1 MRANRPTGAAVDRET
16 TPDNPAPPPA
26 PPAGPAPAP
35 APAPRSGAWWPA
47 LAALAAA
54 VLGHLPVLGAWWC
67 RDDWGLLARAAGL
80 AERPGGLAARWLS
93 QHLYWQATWPL
104 WGLDPVPHAV
114 VRLLLHGAGALLVV
128 RLARRGGLTAAGAAL
143 AGFVFAASPL
153 AFTPLYWAAGLQE
166 LLGAVLALLAVE
178 RWLAADDEGRGALAF
193 ATAAA
198 LGALMSKENAL
209 GLPLLLAGIA
219 WWPGRAARERR
230 LERAA
235 STLLLVAAAGAAVLA
250 ARLFATGAGAP
261 YETGGLKVMLAN
273 LGLCARWLP
282 VPGPVVGARASWLA
296 AAAGWVLVLAW
307 SVWGVRRWR
316 GGQRLPLLAL
326 VGSFLSL
333 VPVLPLRHHLAPYMA
348 YLAAAG
354 WALALGALLPR
365 RAAAS
370 GPSASRMALVAGLV
384 ACTVWGLV
392 TCRTVLGRRNELGLP
407 ADDLVRATSLSWE
420 ARATL
425 QGVAGLGGGQP
436 VRQVTLLQVP
446 SGPGS
451 LEYAQRYGERWAGR
465 TELYEA
471 LGGDYGAA
479 LLVPK
484 GVTAHWANGLV
495 TAPDSA
501 LVFVESGTGLK
512 PWGRTGQAAYYAALT
527 DIGFGNFDRA
537 RAHLVR
543 AGGLNGKTIMFACDQ
558 GLLPIPMAMVTQ
570 NQKAFID
577 WTVGRLGQGA
587 TRAEVGG
594 LQDTFFNLVCACTGR
609 TLEDVTQGSRVIV
622 PAETA
627 VGSVPRQ

>member
-1 MRANRPTGAAVDRET
+1 MDHET
-16 TPDNPAPPPA
+16 TPDNLDPRPAQPD
-26 PPAGPAPAP
+26 GPAPARRGYLW
-35 APAPRSGAWWPA
+35 AT

-80 AERPGGLAARWLS
+80 ADRPAGLPARWLS
-93 QHLYWQATWPL
+93 QHLYWDATWPL
-104 WGLDPVPHAV
+104 WGLDPTPHAV
-114 VRLLLHGAGALLVV
+114 VRLLLHGACALLVV

-153 AFTPLYWAAGLQE
+153 AFTPLYWAAGIQE
-166 LLGAVLALLAVE
+166 LLGAALALLAVE
-178 RWLAADDEGRGALAF
+178 RWLAAADEGRGATVTAV
-193 ATAAA
+193 AAA
-198 LGALMSKENAL
+198 IGALLSKENAL
-209 GLPLLLAGIA
+209 GLPLLLAGFA
-219 WWPGRAARERR
+219 WWRTGGRVDRR
-230 LERAA
+230 LERGAAALLLAAAVGAAALAA
-235 STLLLVAAAGAAVLA
+235 S
-250 ARLFATGAGAP
+250 LFETGKGAP
-261 YETGGLKVMLAN
+261 YETGGLATMLAN

-282 VPGPVVGARASWLA
+282 VPGPVVGAKASWA
-296 AAAGWVLVLAW
+296 AAACGWALVLAW

-326 VGSFLSL
+326 VGAFLSL
-333 VPVLPLRHHLAPYMA
+333 TPVLPLRHHLAPYMA
-348 YLAAAG
+348 YLAVAG

-365 RAAAS
+365 RTPLTRA
-370 GPSASRMALVAGLV
+370 ALVVGFT
-384 ACTVWGLV
+384 ACAAWSLV

-420 ARATL
+420 ARGTL
-425 QGVAGLGGGQP
+425 QGVTGMGGGQP

-446 SGPGS
+446 SGPGA
-451 LEYAQRYGERWAGR
+451 LEFAQRYGERWAGR

-471 LGGDYGAA
+471 LGGDYGAS
-479 LLVPK
+479 LLVPR
-484 GVTAHWANGLV
+484 GVAAHWRNGLV

-543 AGGLNGKTIMFACDQ
+543 AGGLNGKTILFACDQ
-558 GLLPIPMAMVTQ
+558 GLLPIPIAMVTR
-570 NQKAFID
+570 NQKPFID
-577 WTVGRLGQGA
+577 WTVSRLGQDA

-627 VGSVPRQ
+627 VGTVPRQ